1 MTNML
6 DTQSVGSSTF
16 LSTPVSSSLTFPF
29 TAMCRRHGGITVV
42 LTVSFTLT
50 CSWPSILL
58 RPSVYWLRILSLVK
72 ASVCC
77 TGRCC
82 GVVLLTFAAPN
93 TGILVLQYVKSFRSV
108 LSVSEFSGR
117 YFHGRTLQE
126 APVSTCILTSLSG
139 ISLVAFILVLNGTS
153 VTFFTSYI
161 SVAWLAVK
169 ATEKLFFR
177 GSILI

>member
-1 MTNML
+1 ML

-42 LTVSFTLT
+42 LTVSFTLA

-58 RPSVYWLRILSLVK
+58 RPSVYWLRILSIVK

-82 GVVLLTFAAPN
+82 GVVLLTFAAPS

-108 LSVSEFSGR
+108 LSISEFSGR

-126 APVSTCILTSLSG
+126 APVSTCILTSLSA

-161 SVAWLAVK
+161 LVAWLAVK